1 MFCHQCGA
9 STPADAS
16 FCSGCGTRIVRPL
29 AQRSAVASRIEGNSA
44 APDVEIRPARTPG
57 ASVTQTGGSV
67 LRAFRPRGVAILAA
81 IAFVTIIPAF
91 FIGIALSGVA
101 AGASAES
108 AVPLM
113 RSLMQ
118 FFPVLARGE
127 QEMVSQ
133 ASFAATA
140 MFLIAAI
147 CAVLSYGLWT
157 LRKWARILAIVISAL
172 FSLHAAAMMLASA
185 GAFVWHLFALGGNI
199 WIIAYLLKP
208 RVKHRFP
215 A

>member
-9 STPADAS
+9 SIPADAS

-29 AQRSAVASRIEGNSA
+29 AHTSAVASPIGGNSA
-44 APDVEIRPARTPG
+44 VPNVEIPRTRTYG
-57 ASVTQTGGSV
+57 ASAAHIGGSV
-67 LRAFRPRGVAILAA
+67 LRAFRPRGVTILAA
-81 IAFVTIIPAF
+81 IAFITIIPTF
-91 FIGIALSGVA
+91 SIGIALSSMA

-113 RSLMQ
+113 QSLMQ
-118 FFPVLARGE
+118 FFPVLAQGE

-157 LRKWARILAIVISAL
+157 LRRWARILAIVIGAL
-172 FSLHAAAMMLASA
+172 FSLHAAAMILALS
-185 GAFVWHLFALGGNI
+185 GAFVWHLFALGINI
-199 WIIAYLLKP
+199 WIITYLLKP
-208 RVKHRFP
+208 RVKLRFP
-215 A
+215 G